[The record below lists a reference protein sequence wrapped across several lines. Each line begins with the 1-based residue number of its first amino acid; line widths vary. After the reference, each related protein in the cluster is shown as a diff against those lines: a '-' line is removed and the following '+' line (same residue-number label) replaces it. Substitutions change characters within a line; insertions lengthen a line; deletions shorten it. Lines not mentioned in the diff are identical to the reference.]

1 MKSQYIWSKRFWP
14 KRFSFNCALALSA
27 TFFITACSA
36 TSNTAQ
42 SSESG
47 TDTASEASYDG
58 ETIRI
63 SIGTQDQVINTA
75 VGGATV
81 RELELLEK
89 HLPTTGKY
97 EGVEYEI
104 EWSSYTSGP
113 PITNKMLADQIDIGL
128 MGDFP
133 AVINLIKFQEE
144 LEEVDST
151 FIGTLAYSPNG
162 AGNAVVVPKDSEVT
176 SLAEL
181 KGGSVSVPFGSA
193 AHGMVLKA
201 LDDAGLNPEE
211 DVELISQAPEVGG
224 TSLRTGQIDAHA
236 DFVPFGELFPY
247 RGFAKKIF
255 DGAQTGVPTL
265 HGIVVRSDFSQ
276 EHPEIVEAY
285 LQAMLE
291 ANQMFRD
298 NPEEISA
305 QIEEWSGIEK
315 EVVYMFLGPSGL
327 QPINPSIGEV
337 QLEALKNSIATLV
350 SLGKIETPVDP
361 EDVTNWVD
369 ESFLQRAMENLGLD
383 YDEVIEAGESYVIT
397 GEDALTGEAI
407 EAPKMAAQLWI
418 QAEPTVTSFASIP
431 NMIKR
436 LNEIQAEGKAA
447 DVIFVHDRNQGWKLF
462 AENSHYVTQGDEVS
476 AFLLKEDAEAYAAE
490 SGGQVASFKDLLRTY
505 ASGPQPIQ
513 VSRLTPARVRRL
525 IQTQLPTFA
534 QPKRSTQQLTG

>member
-1 MKSQYIWSKRFWP
+1 MKLHYLWFRRLSLS
-14 KRFSFNCALALSA
+14 CALTFSSVLIASCSGPSENAEGSA
-27 TFFITACSA
+27 
-36 TSNTAQ
+36 NTA
-42 SSESG
+42 STG
-47 TDTASEASYDG
+47 NG
-58 ETIRI
+58 EVIRI

-81 RELELLEK
+81 RELGLLEK

-97 EGVEYEI
+97 ENVEYDI
-104 EWSSYTSGP
+104 QWSSYTSGP

-144 LEEVDST
+144 VEGVTST

-176 SLAEL
+176 SLADL

-201 LDDAGLNPEE
+201 LSDAGIDPES
-211 DVELISQAPEVGG
+211 DVKLISQAPEVGG

-236 DFVPFGELFPY
+236 DFVPFGELFPF

-265 HGIVVRSDFSQ
+265 HGIVVRSDFAE
-276 EHPEIVEAY
+276 EHPEIVQAY

-291 ANQMFRD
+291 ANKTFQEK
-298 NPEEISA
+298 PEEISA

-337 QLEALKNSIATLV
+337 QLEALKNSIATLI
-350 SLGKIETPVDP
+350 SLGKIESPVNPD
-361 EDVTNWVD
+361 DVTQWVD
-369 ESFLQRAMENLGLD
+369 ESFLKTAMDNMGLN
-383 YDEVIEAGESYVIT
+383 YDEVIEVGESYVIT
-397 GEDALTGEAI
+397 GNDALTNEPI
-407 EAPKMAAQLWI
+407 EEPKMAAQLWI
-418 QAEPTVTSFASIP
+418 QEEPTVTNFATIP
-431 NMIKR
+431 NMIKK
-436 LNEIQAEGKAA
+436 LNELQADGKAS
-447 DVIFVHDRNQGWKLF
+447 DVIFVHDRNKGWKLF
-462 AENSHYVTQGDEVS
+462 AENSHYVKNGDEVS
-476 AFLLKEDAEAYAAE
+476 AFLLEADAQAFASE
-490 SGGQVASFKDLLRTY
+490 SGGQVTTFKSLLQTY
-505 ASGPQPIQ
+505 ANGPQPARI
-513 VSRLTPARVRRL
+513 SRLTMEDLKQTLLNAVPAL
-525 IQTQLPTFA
+525 A
-534 QPKRSTQQLTG
+534 G

>member
-1 MKSQYIWSKRFWP
+1 MKSHYTWIKRLTI
-14 KRFSFNCALALSA
+14 SSALTISAALLASCSSSPSDVSGGASA
-27 TFFITACSA
+27 EAESA
-36 TSNTAQ
+36 P
-42 SSESG
+42 SG
-47 TDTASEASYDG
+47 GG
-58 ETIRI
+58 EVIRI

-81 RELELLEK
+81 RELKLLEK

-97 EGVEYEI
+97 EGVEYKI

-144 LEEVDST
+144 VEGVEST

-162 AGNAVVVPKDSEVT
+162 AGNAVVVPKDSDVT
-176 SLAEL
+176 SLADL

-201 LDDAGLNPEE
+201 LSDSGIDPET
-211 DVELISQAPEVGG
+211 DVKLISQAPEVGG

-265 HGIVVRSDFSQ
+265 HGITVRSDFAE

-291 ANQMFRD
+291 ANQIFRD
-298 NPEEISA
+298 KPEEISA

-337 QLEALKNSIATLV
+337 QLAALKNSIATLI
-350 SLGKIETPVDP
+350 SLGKIESPVDP
-361 EDVTNWVD
+361 EDVTGWVD
-369 ESFLQRAMENLGLD
+369 ESYLKNAMENMGLN
-383 YDEVIEAGESYVIT
+383 YDEVIAEGENYVIT
-397 GEDALTGEAI
+397 GNDALTDEAI
-407 EAPKMAAQLWI
+407 ENPMMAAQLWI
-418 QAEPTVTSFASIP
+418 QEEPTVTNFASIP
-431 NMIKR
+431 NMVKK
-436 LNEIQAEGKAA
+436 LNALQEEGKAA
-447 DVIFVHDRNQGWKLF
+447 DVIFVHDRNKGWKLF
-462 AENSHYVTQGDEVS
+462 AENSYYVTNGDEVS
-476 AFLLKEDAEAYAAE
+476 AFLLEADAQAFASE
-490 SGGQVASFKDLLRTY
+490 SGGQMASFKDLLQTY
-505 ASGPQPIQ
+505 AYGPQPARI
-513 VSRLTPARVRRL
+513 SRLTIDEVRQMLHAALPA
-525 IQTQLPTFA
+525 F
-534 QPKRSTQQLTG
+534 SG